1 MKSTTRKKK
10 ITIFDIVVHFIAAL
24 LFLVVAYPL
33 ILVVSCSIS
42 DPGLVATG
50 QVLFCPKGINMEGYK
65 QLLNNPNILIG
76 YGNTIFYT
84 DTPASVRGSRTRGR

>member
-33 ILVVSCSIS
+33 ILVLSSSIS

-50 QVLFCPKGINMEGYK
+50 QVLLYQKELILKG
-65 QLLNNPNILIG
+65 
-76 YGNTIFYT
+76 TSSF
-84 DTPASVRGSRTRGR
+84 